1 MKLIIA
7 IINSDDA
14 KQVGNQLK
22 KSGFY
27 VTRLQTTG
35 AFLQKGNVTLMTGV
49 EDGKVDEFRNILTRF
64 SSKRIVSVDSAF
76 AFGEALAYSQPV
88 DVVVGGATMFVL
100 DVEQF
105 HKI

>member
-7 IINSDDA
+7 IVNADDA

-22 KSGFY
+22 KAGFY
-27 VTRLQTTG
+27 ITKLSTTG
-35 AFLQKGNVTLMTGV
+35 AFLQKGNTTFLTGV
-49 EDGKVDEFRNILTRF
+49 EDDKVEEFKSILKEY

-76 AFGEALAYSQPV
+76 AYGEALAYSQPI

-105 HKI
+105 HKL